1 MEEECPLCLNPFEV
15 SDIAYPLYCSTP
27 TCHFNFCQ
35 KCINNLQ
42 QSAADGYQMASDGSN
57 QLKVHFKCPQ
67 CREKYQ
73 CNTYPSELIVHSV
86 LVLREASTLEPSLMV
101 ADSGLNATILNRR
114 NLFLKSVSMEHLQDA
129 TRRLDVYM
137 KEVAK
142 GATFPPLDWD
152 LWRPL
157 ISETSEGLSLP
168 VALLSSSTQHKEI
181 KQWSDPTLFYGLD
194 ELMTCDEQEFVTHL
208 MVQGKPELLAQ
219 GAHILHG
226 ILDMTTTSTVQP
238 SFNTCAGSVP
248 RAQPIDP
255 AVLQRVRKLYPLP
268 PRMPRC
274 IRMPRYDLSGRA
286 KPLKFEKDDKL
297 SLVQV
302 RGPAGQLGLRK
313 GDIVT
318 HINGENVDN
327 LDEFEAALQQNG
339 DTDDSF
345 WLVVNCDDE
354 TAKAL
359 QIRYQKMTR
368 EKVHF
373 RKQG

>member
-1 MEEECPLCLNPFEV
+1 MEEECPICLNSFEV
-15 SDIAYPLYCSTP
+15 SDIAYPLCCATP
-27 TCHFNFCQ
+27 TCHFNFCI
-35 KCINNLQ
+35 KCIYNLQ

-86 LVLREASTLEPSLMV
+86 LLLREASTLEPSLMV
-101 ADSGLNATILNRR
+101 VDSGLNATILNRR
-114 NLFLKSVSMEHLQDA
+114 NLFLKSVSMEDLQDA

-137 KEVAK
+137 REIGKETTV
-142 GATFPPLDWD
+142 PPLDWD

-157 ISETSEGLSLP
+157 IAETSEGLSLP
-168 VALLSSSTQHKEI
+168 AALSSSPMHHEEI

-208 MVQGKPELLAQ
+208 MVQGEPELLAQ

-226 ILDMTTTSTVQP
+226 ILDMTTTSTTQP

-274 IRMPRYDLSGRA
+274 VRMPRYDLNGRT

-297 SLVQV
+297 SLIQV

-313 GDIVT
+313 GDLVT
-318 HINGENVDN
+318 HINGENVAN
-327 LDEFEAALQQNG
+327 IDEFEAALQQNG
-339 DTDDSF
+339 DTDDNF
-345 WLVVNCDDE
+345 WLAVNCDEE

-359 QIRYQKMTR
+359 QLRYQKMTR

-373 RKQG
+373 RKHG

>member
-1 MEEECPLCLNPFEV
+1 
-15 SDIAYPLYCSTP
+15 
-27 TCHFNFCQ
+27 
-35 KCINNLQ
+35 
-42 QSAADGYQMASDGSN
+42 MASDGSN

-73 CNTYPSELIVHSV
+73 CTTYPSEIIVHSV
-86 LVLREASTLEPSLMV
+86 LLLREASALEPSLLV

-114 NLFLKSVSMEHLQDA
+114 NLFLRSISMEHLQDA
-129 TRRLDVYM
+129 TRRLNVYVNEIG
-137 KEVAK
+137 KEW
-142 GATFPPLDWD
+142 TFPPLDWE

-157 ISETSEGLSLP
+157 IAETSEGLSLP
-168 VALLSSSTQHKEI
+168 ATVSSPLQHEEL

-226 ILDMTTTSTVQP
+226 ILDMTTSRAPAQP
-238 SFNTCAGSVP
+238 SFNTCASHVP
-248 RAQPIDP
+248 RAQPVDP
-255 AVLQRVRKLYPLP
+255 TALQRVRKRYPLP

-274 IRMPRYDLSGRA
+274 VRMPRYDLSGRA

-313 GDIVT
+313 GDVVT
-318 HINGENVDN
+318 HINGENVNN
-327 LDEFEAALQQNG
+327 LFAFEAALQQDGNA
-339 DTDDSF
+339 DASF
-345 WLVVNCDDE
+345 WLVVNCDEE

-359 QIRYQKMTR
+359 QERYRTMTR

-373 RKQG
+373 KKHA